1 MNLHLQSLFPIL
13 VLAVVALVIVFR
25 VFKRGGL
32 RAAMFHAPIK
42 RTVGE
47 VSGSGTKIMSTAV
60 KVHALGGDSSEKAV
74 GLEVVAK
81 SVASYQMLP
90 VTLSAS
96 EAMKLAR
103 LLQAATVDEHA
114 T

>member
-1 MNLHLQSLFPIL
+1 MNHSFSPILL
-13 VLAVVALVIVFR
+13 VLAVFALVTLFR
-25 VFKRGGL
+25 VFTYGGL

-74 GLEVVAK
+74 GLEFVAK
-81 SVASYQMLP
+81 SFAGYQTRP
-90 VTLSAS
+90 VTLSTS